1 MDRWPQSR
9 TRSQL
14 PKHLSRNWL
23 PGMNDQSVSQVAAGT
38 VAGARILVVDDNA
51 LSRKKI
57 RMAAQNLGYAA
68 DVAENGAI
76 ALGMLR
82 AEPYDALLL
91 DIMMPE
97 VDGFDVLGALRKDET
112 LRHIPVIVISALDDE
127 TESFVRAIELG
138 AEDFLPKT
146 FNPTILRARLEAG
159 LTRKRFRDQEL
170 EYFGRIKRL
179 TAAASVL
186 ESGRF
191 KPESLGLDDLA
202 AHDDPIGHLAS
213 MFRGMAAEI
222 YERERKL
229 KKAIHTLQGSF
240 LVLAVGVVWGLTPA
254 LSRMAS
260 GLGSNPLGLAIW
272 VNTIA
277 AIFCFSIAAYRG
289 KLPRLG
295 LREFFFFLSW
305 AFLAGIL
312 QRMTTFVATE
322 HVEASMLSLIVT
334 LQGFMTFGFAA
345 VTQMESASPR
355 RLIGLL
361 VGLVGVGMVL
371 LTKSDLSSGGEGI
384 WLVFAMLLPLLF
396 AIESLVLAGKRPE
409 HIDIFASVGLMMGIS
424 AALLLPFA
432 YWNGDLM
439 PLGPQIGRLEL
450 LVVFMGVVGS
460 SSLLLAFHLI
470 ATAGAVF
477 YSQSAYAMTIAGVVW
492 GMLLLNE
499 ELSAFAWVAF
509 GVIIIGMYLVEPK
522 TKNEELVIQRTFR

>member
-1 MDRWPQSR
+1 
-9 TRSQL
+9 
-14 PKHLSRNWL
+14 
-23 PGMNDQSVSQVAAGT
+23 MNKQAVRRVPAEA

-51 LSRKKI
+51 VSRKKI
-57 RMAAQNLGYAA
+57 RMAVQCLGYSAE
-68 DVAENGAI
+68 VAGNGAE
-76 ALGMLR
+76 ALAMLR
-82 AEPYDALLL
+82 SEPYDALLL
-91 DIMMPE
+91 DILMPE
-97 VDGFDVLGALRKDET
+97 VDGFDVLGALKDDDS

-127 TESFVRAIELG
+127 TESVVRAIELG

-159 LTRKRFRDQEL
+159 LVKKRFRDQEL

-179 TAAASVL
+179 TEATGVL

-229 KKAIHTLQGSF
+229 KKAVHTLQGTF
-240 LVLAVGVVWGLTPA
+240 LVLAVGLVWGLTPA

-295 LREFFFFLSW
+295 LRDFLFFLSW
-305 AFLAGIL
+305 AILAGIL

-322 HVEASMLSLIVT
+322 HVEASLLSLIVT

-345 VTQMESASPR
+345 ITRMERASPR
-355 RLIGLL
+355 RMLGLL
-361 VGLVGVGMVL
+361 VGLAGVGMVL
-371 LTKSDLSSGGEGI
+371 LTKSDVTSTGEGI

-396 AIESLVLAGKRPE
+396 AVESLVLAGKRPE
-409 HIDIFASVGLMMGIS
+409 HTDIFASVGLMMGMS
-424 AALLLPFA
+424 AALLFPFA

-439 PLGPQIGRLEL
+439 PLGPKIGQLEL
-450 LVVFMGVVGS
+450 LVVFMGIVGS

-492 GMLLLNE
+492 GMLLLDE
-499 ELSAFAWVAF
+499 ELSVLAWAAF
-509 GVIIIGMYLVEPK
+509 GVIIVGMYLVEPK
-522 TKNEELVIQRTFR
+522 SRNEELVIRRSFR